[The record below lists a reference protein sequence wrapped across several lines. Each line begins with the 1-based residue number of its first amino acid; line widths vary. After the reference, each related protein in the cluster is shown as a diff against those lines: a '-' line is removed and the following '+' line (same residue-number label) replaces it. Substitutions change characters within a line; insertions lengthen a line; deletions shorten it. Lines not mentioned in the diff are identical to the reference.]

1 MKNLLLILISALA
14 MQSCFVNAKR
24 DYNGYSKNLV
34 FNKNDKWLINNI
46 YTDLSSMDKER
57 LNKETLETF
66 NELSARNAYN
76 LEKAKSESLIS
87 GKISFSP
94 EIEEIEQLKNS
105 TNFNYLVNIYTKKI
119 RNGLAVLETSEQRE
133 YASNEAFAIIEI
145 YDIKNLK
152 KVYYQKV
159 YSSQTREKQTK
170 GPSFQYSSETL
181 SKKNL
186 MKILKDIKKNAIIK
200 G

>member
-46 YTDLSSMDKER
+46 YTDLSSLDKER

-66 NELSARNAYN
+66 NELSAGNAYN